1 MIDFA
6 SLVGKITGKLPGQTD
21 GKAAATGET
30 GVATGGAFADL
41 VRLATQIE
49 ASRGPGNLRL
59 VVDNGAMPEVT
70 SAALQGLSLNADG
83 ALAPVATETAPV
95 SDGESETE
103 SPAPETLAV
112 PAQNPSTIIAP
123 PLVSVAPAPIA
134 ATPVT
139 TSPVAPAPIVNAR
152 LATASVATVPLATA
166 TSAPIVAVP
175 GAPPPVATLP
185 DAMRSMPIA
194 VASVTVSPGATAPV
208 ATLPVAAMPVAT
220 VSPVVTTPV
229 AAAPLATPSSPVATA
244 PAATQPHALS
254 SMMIATMPRP
264 AAPSTQVAPTLTDAL
279 PTNGADTVAAL
290 AAPAE
295 QKTPVVTQTVL
306 PSPIAANPIGKVTA
320 MPEEALR
327 LAMIASSRPTRV
339 ESPAEDAAIAP
350 ASPATEAS
358 TGPEGVLTVEEMTSQ
373 AKPGMLTAALRMLA
387 PRPRTSTSEAVDGTT
402 ANIATPAA
410 TSHDAKSVEALSALS
425 LGASEK
431 LQTTAASTSSPV
443 DATQVLSAPLRSI
456 VEALPPVIQSE
467 LGAPSVRAAAGPSTG
482 EVLGDQVIDMGV
494 SGQWID
500 RMAREIA
507 GLADGTG
514 HSRFTLNPPHLGRLQ
529 IDLWREEGATSIRM
543 LTETDEAAQRLQE
556 GRTALQGDARVAALS
571 FASITVEKASG
582 AFDTAP
588 RDQGGQRQG
597 SDLSGQ
603 MQQQQQQPEGQG
615 QSRANNARAN
625 GSDWVGRIAGDE
637 PNQQDDDSSRA
648 PTRAAN
654 GRVRFA

>member
-103 SPAPETLAV
+103 SAAPETLAV

-139 TSPVAPAPIVNAR
+139 ASPVATAPIVNAR
-152 LATASVATVPLATA
+152 LTTASVATVPLATA
-166 TSAPIVAVP
+166 TSASIVAVP
-175 GAPPPVATLP
+175 GAPPPAATLP

-229 AAAPLATPSSPVATA
+229 ATPSSPVATA
-244 PAATQPHALS
+244 PAATQPDALS

-264 AAPSTQVAPTLTDAL
+264 AAPSTPVAPTLTDAL
-279 PTNGADTVAAL
+279 PTNGAATVAA
-290 AAPAE
+290 PA
-295 QKTPVVTQTVL
+295 TPVATQAVL
-306 PSPIAANPIGKVTA
+306 PSPIAANPIGKVTPT
-320 MPEEALR
+320 PEEALR

-350 ASPATEAS
+350 ASPATEAP
-358 TGPEGVLTVEEMTSQ
+358 TGLEGALTVGEMTSQ

-387 PRPRTSTSEAVDGTT
+387 PRPRASTSEAIDGTT

-410 TSHDAKSVEALSALS
+410 TSRDARSVEALSALS

-443 DATQVLSAPLRSI
+443 DATQALSAPLRSI

-467 LGAPSVRAAAGPSTG
+467 LGVSSVRAAAGPSTG

-571 FASITVEKASG
+571 LASITVEKASG
-582 AFDTAP
+582 TFDTAP
-588 RDQGGQRQG
+588 RDQGSQRQG
-597 SDLSGQ
+597 GDLSGQ
-603 MQQQQQQPEGQG
+603 MQQQQQQQQQQAEGQGQGQG

-625 GSDWVGRIAGDE
+625 GSDWVSRIAGDE

>member
-21 GKAAATGET
+21 GKVVATGET

-41 VRLATQIE
+41 VRHATLVE

-59 VVDNGAMPEVT
+59 VVNNGAMPEVT
-70 SAALQGLSLNADG
+70 SAALGGLSFSADG
-83 ALAPVATETAPV
+83 GPASIADESAPVSAEEDEAARVAPDMLVAPPQNPVAASLGGVAPQPVNIVPETITAAPVAASPVAAVPVATTSFAPV
-95 SDGESETE
+95 AIAQGATLPGVTPSTPITAVTGATSPLASVPAATPPAATIATPSNPTTSSTSATAASPIPVMTNGADPSAAP
-103 SPAPETLAV
+103 PAPTGQATGG
-112 PAQNPSTIIAP
+112 PAQTV
-123 PLVSVAPAPIA
+123 LPAPIA
-134 ATPVT
+134 ANPVGKVT
-139 TSPVAPAPIVNAR
+139 T
-152 LATASVATVPLATA
+152 
-166 TSAPIVAVP
+166 
-175 GAPPPVATLP
+175 PPEEVLEP
-185 DAMRSMPIA
+185 
-194 VASVTVSPGATAPV
+194 TAPV
-208 ATLPVAAMPVAT
+208 VAQPVLPTPIAAHPVGK
-220 VSPVVTTPV
+220 VTTP
-229 AAAPLATPSSPVATA
+229 
-244 PAATQPHALS
+244 
-254 SMMIATMPRP
+254 
-264 AAPSTQVAPTLTDAL
+264 
-279 PTNGADTVAAL
+279 
-290 AAPAE
+290 
-295 QKTPVVTQTVL
+295 
-306 PSPIAANPIGKVTA
+306 
-320 MPEEALR
+320 PEEALR
-327 LAMIASSRPTRV
+327 QAAIASSRPTPV
-339 ESPAEDAAIAP
+339 ESPGTDADQTVGEMTRQVKP
-350 ASPATEAS
+350 
-358 TGPEGVLTVEEMTSQ
+358 GVLTT
-373 AKPGMLTAALRMLA
+373 ALRMLA
-387 PRPRTSTSEAVDGTT
+387 PRPRASTSEGIDAAS
-402 ANIATPAA
+402 ANVATPAA
-410 TSHDAKSVEALSALS
+410 ASRDVKSVEALSALS

-431 LQTTAASTSSPV
+431 LQATTASTSSAA
-443 DATQVLSAPLRSI
+443 DTTQALSAPLRSI

-467 LGAPSVRAAAGPSTG
+467 LGVSSVRAAAGPSTG

-582 AFDTAP
+582 TFDTAP

-597 SDLSGQ
+597 GDLSGQ
-603 MQQQQQQPEGQG
+603 MQQQQHQAEGQG

-625 GSDWVGRIAGDE
+625 GSDWVSRIAGDE

-648 PTRAAN
+648 PSRAAN